1 VTPAAPRDL
10 PELPQLR
17 DLPELP
23 DEPRYVE
30 AHGIA
35 ADPAS
40 WRREL
45 GAGFALG
52 SDRARLVV
60 VCGDADPGATLALV
74 RERPQHTF
82 LAATDDVAATLRGA
96 GRGVV
101 RALLHTLPDP
111 AGLPDLEGAA
121 VLDADAPLAHVP
133 EALAEELRAALAG
146 GTVWAAWI
154 DGAPVSFAYAPWRS
168 ARWFD
173 VSVDTLP
180 AARQLGLG
188 TIVAAAMIRG
198 ERAAGREP
206 VWGADEQ
213 NLASLR
219 LAHQLGFRAVDALWV
234 APP

>member
-1 VTPAAPRDL
+1 MTYSHSMGLDL
-10 PELPQLR
+10 P
-17 DLPELP
+17 DV
-23 DEPRYVE
+23 PRWIE

-40 WRREL
+40 WRHAL
-45 GAGFALG
+45 GNGFAVG
-52 SDRARLVV
+52 SDRARLIVV
-60 VCGDADPGATLALV
+60 GGDADAAAVGALV
-74 RERPQHTF
+74 REHPRHTVLF
-82 LAATDDVAATLRGA
+82 AIEREDLVAA
-96 GRGVV
+96 V
-101 RALLHTLPDP
+101 REARRVQRAILHTLPEPD
-111 AGLPDLEGAA
+111 ALPDLDGAA
-121 VLDADAPLAHVP
+121 PLPPEVSLSHLPEPLAD
-133 EALAEELRAALAG
+133 ELGAARADR
-146 GTVWAAWI
+146 TVWAAWV

-180 AARQLGLG
+180 EARQLGLG

-219 LAHQLGFRAVDALWV
+219 LADRLGVRAVDALWV

>member
-1 VTPAAPRDL
+1 MTAL
-10 PELPQLR
+10 Q
-17 DLPELP
+17 LP

-35 ADPAS
+35 SDPAS
-40 WRREL
+40 WQREL
-45 GAGFALG
+45 GPGFAVG

-60 VCGDADPGATLALV
+60 VCGEADAGATLRLA
-74 RERPQHTF
+74 RAHPRHTF
-82 LAATDDVAATLRGA
+82 LVTTDDLAATLRGA
-96 GRGVV
+96 GRGVE
-101 RALLHTLPDP
+101 RAILHTLRDP
-111 AGLPDLEGAA
+111 ARLPELEGAA
-121 VLDADAPLAHVP
+121 ALPPDASLAHLP
-133 EALAEELRAALAG
+133 DELREELAAALPH
-146 GTVWAAWI
+146 GTVWAAWV

-173 VSVDTLP
+173 VSVDTLAP
-180 AARQLGLG
+180 ARQLGLG

-198 ERAAGREP
+198 ERARGREP

-219 LAHQLGFRAVDALWV
+219 LARRLGFRAVDELWV